1 MIVIYFGILHR
12 AIMKI
17 LLANPRGFCAG
28 VDRAIDVVELA
39 LQVYGTPLYVK
50 HAIVHNDHVVDRLEQ
65 KGVTFIEHVD
75 EVPKGGRV
83 IFSAHGSPPSD
94 YTDAEQRGLEVIDAT
109 CPLVTKVHLEAK
121 RYAREG
127 YTIILV
133 GHRGHVE
140 MRGTMG
146 EALEQT
152 HLVESAAEVDALQLP
167 ADSKIAVLT
176 QTTLAVDD
184 TRETL
189 AEIKKVFPQAVLPP
203 ASDICYATTNRQAAV
218 KKLAE
223 QCQLIIVVGS
233 KSSSNTNR
241 LVDVA
246 RAQGVTAHRIDA
258 VAEIDD
264 DWLQGVT
271 CVGVTSGAS
280 APDDL
285 VQGVV
290 DYLRE
295 QGGEAPETITAVDE
309 QVWFDLPP
317 DLKKAA
323 TEKGVETHLLSK
335 HTIGTNQ
342 NMRV

>member
-1 MIVIYFGILHR
+1 
-12 AIMKI
+12 MKI

-39 LQVYGTPLYVK
+39 LQIYDTQLYVK
-50 HAIVHNDHVVDRLEQ
+50 HAIVHNDHVVQRLEE
-65 KGVTFIEHVD
+65 KGVTFVEHVD
-75 EVPKGGRV
+75 EVPTGGRV
-83 IFSAHGSPPSD
+83 VFSAHGSPPSD
-94 YTDAEQRGLEVIDAT
+94 YAKAKELGLDVIDAT
-109 CPLVTKVHLEAK
+109 CPLVTKVHLEAR
-121 RYAREG
+121 RYAKEG

-167 ADSKIAVLT
+167 SDTKIAVLT

-218 KKLAE
+218 KKLAA
-223 QCQLIIVVGS
+223 QCELIIVVGS

-246 RAQGVTAHRIDA
+246 QAQGATAHR
-258 VAEIDD
+258 VNSVQEIDPA
-264 DWLQGVT
+264 WLQDVQT
-271 CVGVTSGAS
+271 VGVTSGAS

-285 VQGVV
+285 VQEVV
-290 DYLRE
+290 RWL
-295 QGGEAPETITAVDE
+295 QQHGGDEPTLVTAVDE
-309 QVWFDLPP
+309 QVWFDLPS
-317 DLKKAA
+317 DIKQAA
-323 TEKGVETHLLSK
+323 ADHGVDTDIVTK
-335 HTIGTNQ
+335 HRIGTNQ
-342 NMRV
+342 QMKV